1 MSDPHY
7 TSSPR
12 NSPGALRTRKAHAR
26 CSTAA
31 ATGKRDSFVVRDG
44 NLRHSISQ
52 QKDSLRNLIK
62 SNSEEI
68 LTGSL
73 SGSSILN
80 ESVSA
85 LLHASSVNNKSSRS
99 SSAWMMNHSAS
110 LQDSFSVGKSFSKPH
125 HKMGDSMRDSQTTA
139 RMSDYSRFDE
149 DDYEGEPSTSTFAE
163 SFYNFE
169 GASSLLIGDDNSSHN
184 SFGASGLTA
193 RDSDVAVGV
202 GICLDDLP
210 EVQVAPPGPSA
221 SHQQQSEE
229 TPMMEVS
236 PGVILPLRGSSET
249 WEAIKEGR
257 ITVTSCAICS
267 TDLHVIEDAKYVVCP
282 DCWIVQTVCNDMVG
296 GILLECD
303 EIESHYQDKEECTY
317 GVGLGVK
324 ATDVVDWLNDIPEEE
339 NAYAKY
345 K

>member
-7 TSSPR
+7 TSPR
-12 NSPGALRTRKAHAR
+12 NSPGALRTRKSHAR

-44 NLRHSISQ
+44 SLRHSISQ

-62 SNSEEI
+62 SNSVEL

-85 LLHASSVNNKSSRS
+85 LLNASVNNKSSRS

-210 EVQVAPPGPSA
+210 EVQFAPSGPSA
-221 SHQQQSEE
+221 IHQQQSEE

-236 PGVILPLRGSSET
+236 PGVVLPLRGSGET

-257 ITVTSCAICS
+257 ITVTTCAICS
-267 TDLHVIEDAKYVVCP
+267 TDLHVIEDAKVCF
-282 DCWIVQTVCNDMVG
+282 
-296 GILLECD
+296 
-303 EIESHYQDKEECTY
+303 
-317 GVGLGVK
+317 
-324 ATDVVDWLNDIPEEE
+324 
-339 NAYAKY
+339 
-345 K
+345 